1 VSNSEKGT
9 QDEMDREKF
18 ERAMNLIVH
27 YIESAG
33 YDAYYQIQ
41 GYLLTDDETYITRNG
56 KAREYIKRLDKDMI
70 QKYINRMR

>member
-1 VSNSEKGT
+1 MSNSEKGT
-9 QDEMDREKF
+9 QDDMDREKF

-41 GYLLTDDETYITRNG
+41 GYLLTDDETYITRKG
-56 KAREYIKRLDKDMI
+56 KAREYIRRLDKDMI

>member
-1 VSNSEKGT
+1 MSNSEKGT

-33 YDAYYQIQ
+33 YDAYNQLQ

>member
-1 VSNSEKGT
+1 
-9 QDEMDREKF
+9 MDREKF

-56 KAREYIKRLDKDMI
+56 KAREYIRRLDKDMI